1 MFFFNCVYF
10 VKVYFQNYHIFT
22 FQVILVNE
30 YYKFLFP
37 ISFVFL
43 FVRDVY
49 LILEEGGGFSG
60 FSILVF
66 LFVIYMY
73 CSCFCF
79 LRMKLHL

>member
-22 FQVILVNE
+22 FHVILVNE

-49 LILEEGGGFSG
+49 LIWEEGEGVPG
-60 FSILVF
+60 I
-66 LFVIYMY
+66 
-73 CSCFCF
+73 
-79 LRMKLHL
+79 